1 MKQERV
7 SNQSITARLASFYKS
22 LTFNDLPPEVI
33 NKAIVLVADTIANGM
48 YGSRSEEALPV
59 LQVMRD
65 AGGLNEAMIWGHGM
79 RIPSHAAALINGTFV
94 HCNEMDDTHRG
105 TSVHAGSFVI
115 PSAVAVGEKRR
126 SSGEDFLIAVIAGYE
141 TAIRIALSVSPEH
154 RFRGYHTTATVG
166 VFGAAIAASMLLN
179 LDVSQTV
186 NAMGLAGSHAAGLF
200 QFLYDGSMV
209 KRIHPG
215 RSAQS
220 GVLSALFASK
230 GLTGP
235 PQILE
240 GTYGFGRVMSDRF
253 SMETITQELG
263 SHWHIMDVGIKPYS
277 ACRFCHCPIDGAL
290 EIRSEPGFNPAA
302 VESVEILGSQQ
313 LYGQTGNQ
321 KPETVIGAQLSTPFE
336 VALAL
341 YYGNVMPEDVKKG
354 LSDPKILNLAQRISV
369 IVDPELPKTSR
380 EVEIKVTLNSGE
392 VKSAHVSLPTGEPE
406 KPLSSSRLYDK
417 FLMLSTPALGGTG
430 TRVLYEIISQLA
442 KIGDISQLTQVMVDF
457 NK

>member
-1 MKQERV
+1 MTKKDVQK
-7 SNQSITARLASFYKS
+7 QSITAHLASFYKA
-22 LTFNDLPPEVI
+22 LTFNDLPSEVI
-33 NKAIVLVADTIANGM
+33 NKAIVLIADTIANAM

-59 LQVMRD
+59 LEVMRE
-65 AGGLNEAMIWGHGM
+65 AGGLNESMIWGHNV
-79 RIPSHAAALINGTFV
+79 RVPAHAASFVNGTFA

-105 TSVHAGSFVI
+105 TTVHAGAFVI
-115 PSAVAVGEKRR
+115 PSAIAIGEKMR
-126 SSGEDFLIAVIAGYE
+126 SSGEDFLVAVIAGYE

-154 RFRGYHTTATVG
+154 RFRGYHPTATVG

-179 LDVSQTV
+179 LDINQTV
-186 NAMGLAGSHAAGLF
+186 NAMGLAGSHSAGLF

-220 GVLSALFASK
+220 GVLSALFASR

-240 GTYGFGRVMSDRF
+240 GTYGFGKVMSDRF
-253 SMETITQELG
+253 SVKTITEGLG

-290 EIRSEPGFNPAA
+290 EIRTQPGFNPAD
-302 VESVEILGSQQ
+302 VRSVEVLGSQQ
-313 LYGQTGNQ
+313 LYSQTGNQ
-321 KPETVIGAQLSTPFE
+321 TPETMTGAQLSTPFE

-341 YYGNVMPEDVKKG
+341 YSGNVMPEDVKKG
-354 LSDPKILNLAQRISV
+354 LSDSKILSLAQKVSV
-369 IVDPELPKTSR
+369 VVDPALPQTSR
-380 EVEIKVTLNSGE
+380 EITIKVTMNSGE

-406 KPLSSSRLYDK
+406 KPLSSSRLYEK
-417 FLMLSTPALGGTG
+417 FLMLSTPALGDTG
-430 TRVLYEIISQLA
+430 AGVLYEILSHITR
-442 KIGDISQLTQVMVDF
+442 IDDISQLTPMMVADL
-457 NK
+457 